1 MLGECS
7 SENRGRCPIP
17 GLNRVILDSV
27 ADGVFTVDHEFR
39 ITSFNRAAEEITGMP
54 RDEALGSLCCDV
66 FRTTVCETACV
77 LREAIATGR
86 PIVNR
91 AISIVRSDGQ
101 RVPIGVSA
109 STLRDDDG
117 SVIGGVETFRD
128 LSLVEELRLEL
139 HKKTTFHHIV
149 SRSPAMQEMFDIL
162 PEAARSGST
171 ILVEGP
177 SGSGKELVALAIHDL
192 SPRRDGPFIPVN
204 CGAIPETLLESELF
218 GVVRGAFTGATR
230 DRQGRFAAASG
241 GTLFLDEIGELP
253 KILQVRLLRVLEDG
267 SYSPLGSSETLK
279 ADVRVVAATNRDL
292 DQLLIENAFR
302 EDLFYRLAVV
312 RFHLLPLKER
322 LEDIPLLVDH
332 FVPRLARI
340 AGKDVAGISEDSLA
354 LFLAHEWPGNVREL
368 KNALEHALVLC
379 PGGII
384 RPEHLPASLRKSR
397 VGQPASG
404 GAAGFEE
411 AEVRVIREAL
421 ARHGSN
427 RTAAARE
434 LGIHKTT
441 LWRKMKKL
449 GID

>member
-1 MLGECS
+1 MVDACS
-7 SENRGRCPIP
+7 SPRPDRCPVP

-27 ADGVFTVDHEFR
+27 ADGVFTVDPDFR
-39 ITSFNRAAEEITGMP
+39 ITSFNRAAEEITGVP
-54 RDEALGSLCCDV
+54 RDEAIGSLCCDV

-77 LREAIATGR
+77 LREAMAAET

-91 AISIVRSDGQ
+91 AVSMVRADGQ
-101 RVPIGVSA
+101 RVPISVSA
-109 STLRDDDG
+109 STLRGDDG
-117 SVIGGVETFRD
+117 RVLGGVETFRD
-128 LSLVEELRLEL
+128 LTLVEELRLEL

-149 SRSPAMQEMFDIL
+149 ARSPAMLEMFEIL

-177 SGSGKELVALAIHDL
+177 SGSGKELVARAVHDL
-192 SPRRDGPFIPVN
+192 SPRRDGPFVPVN

-230 DRQGRFAAASG
+230 DRRGRFAAASG

-253 KILQVRLLRVLEDG
+253 KTLQVRLLRVLEDG
-267 SYSPLGSSETLK
+267 TYTPLGSNETLR

-292 DQLLIENAFR
+292 EELMRENAFR

-312 RFHLLPLKER
+312 RFRLPPLKDR
-322 LEDIPLLVDH
+322 PEDVPLLIDH

-340 AGKDVAGISEDSLA
+340 AGKDVVGVSEEALA
-354 LFLAHEWPGNVREL
+354 LLLDHDWPGNVREL
-368 KNALEHALVLC
+368 KNAFEHAIVLC
-379 PGGII
+379 PGGLI
-384 RPEHLPASLRKSR
+384 RPEHLPASLRR
-397 VGQPASG
+397 AGAPPAATS
-404 GAAGFEE
+404 FENAE
-411 AEVRVIREAL
+411 ARVIREAL
-421 ARHGSN
+421 VRHDGN

-449 GID
+449 GMS